1 MVPPGRYDYRKKIDM
16 ELSKIARIRDLQKQ
30 AVALLGTF
38 IVAALVSIG
47 NLLARLY
54 YDVIQGG
61 NMVLV
66 IGIPSAIV
74 GTLLLAI
81 TVVVV
86 CVRFVRK

>member
-1 MVPPGRYDYRKKIDM
+1 MVPTGRYAYRKKIDA
-16 ELSKIARIRDLQKQ
+16 ELSKIGRVRDLQKQ

-47 NLLARLY
+47 NLLARVY
-54 YDVIQGG
+54 YDVIQAG

-66 IGIPSAIV
+66 IGVPSAIV

-81 TVVVV
+81 TVVIV
-86 CVRFVRK
+86 CIRYVRK